1 MTLLQREPSSP
12 AAPITARSLFR
23 QLLLIYV
30 VWATVAVVANVTLLA
45 FGLEFTPQQIQFTFS
60 IVAPVVAVIVVA
72 VDVTVIRRQYRPV
85 ARFLDAL
92 TSGQP
97 TAELACPALTR
108 TLNFAFL
115 TGARIMGIH
124 GPVALLTATVVVF
137 IGNRLSNIE
146 VPLLYLVITW
156 ATFFVTV
163 AAHAIFEYFFVLRA
177 MRPVIPVIRPYC
189 PTPDALVQAAVTQV
203 GIRRRLLFLSIFV
216 TFVPLLVLGFTVL
229 LKVDLLLTGL
239 GMPDA
244 SALLTPLA
252 LWVILFVAIATAT
265 TVTMST
271 LMAADIAALTD
282 SMVRAMRRVQ
292 GGQIDTRLT
301 VVSADEFADLY
312 QGFNHMTGGLQE
324 RERLRDAFGRY
335 VAPEIAEQVVREG
348 VSLGGD
354 MVEASVL
361 FADIRNFTGLSEQL
375 TPAAVVDLL
384 NRYFAAIDP
393 AIRGEGGWINKFGGD
408 SLLAVFGAPVPHA
421 NHAARGVRAAIAMR
435 AALVGFN
442 DTQAAAGRPTIRIGI
457 GVHSG
462 EFIAG
467 SVGSPDRLEYT
478 VIGDAVNVA
487 ARIQALNKT
496 FHTDILISEDTYAAC
511 QLDLP
516 VRALPPTPVQGKTEP
531 VHVYAVE

>member
-1 MTLLQREPSSP
+1 MQREAPDL
-12 AAPITARSLFR
+12 AASITARSLFR

-30 VWATVAVVANVTLLA
+30 VWATVAVAANVTLLA
-45 FGLEFTPQQIQFTFS
+45 LGLEFTPQQVQFTFS
-60 IVAPVVAVIVVA
+60 IVAPIVAVVVVA
-72 VDVTVIRRQYRPV
+72 VDVTVIRRQYRPI

-92 TSGQP
+92 EGGRP
-97 TAELACPALTR
+97 TAELAYPALTQ
-108 TLNFAFL
+108 TLNFPFL

-124 GPVALLTATVVVF
+124 GPVALLTATTVVLL
-137 IGNRLSNIE
+137 GNRLSSIE

-163 AAHAIFEYFFVLRA
+163 AGHAIFEYFFVQRA
-177 MRPVIPVIRPYC
+177 MRPVIPVIRPHC
-189 PTPDALVQAAVTQV
+189 TASDAQVQEGVTQV
-203 GIRRRLLFLSIFV
+203 GIRRRLLFLSVFV
-216 TFVPLLVLGFTVL
+216 TFIPLLVLGFTVL

-239 GMPDA
+239 GMRDA
-244 SALLTPLA
+244 GPRLTPLA

-265 TVTMST
+265 TVAMST

-354 MVEASVL
+354 MVEASIL
-361 FADIRNFTGLSEQL
+361 FADIRNFTGLSERL

-384 NRYFAAIDP
+384 NHYFAAIDP

-408 SLLAVFGAPVPHA
+408 SLLAVFGAPVPHPD
-421 NHAARGVRAAIAMR
+421 HAARAVRAAVAMR
-435 AALVGFN
+435 AALARFN
-442 DTQAAAGRPTIRIGI
+442 DAQAAAGRPTIGIGI

-462 EFIAG
+462 AFIAG

-496 FHTDILISEDTYAAC
+496 FHTDILISEDAYGAC
-511 QLDLP
+511 LLDIS